1 MKISV
6 YLSIVVWLLGTACNS
21 SKHVASK
28 PQVIAKPSFSAIAK
42 EYNLFF
48 DAENARLL
56 GDRAKAYTLYKELA
70 TKFPNNAT
78 ALYNFAR
85 IQFQKKQLIEA
96 EENAEKALKLDPQ
109 NKYYQELY
117 TQLLVF
123 NRKLKKAQTQYT
135 LMLKREPRNQE
146 YLYEQSLLY
155 LKVGNFDK
163 SLESL
168 NQLEKLM
175 GFNEDIILQRK
186 SLLLQQGKVD
196 EAVLE
201 VRKLQQSDKGNLDYP
216 LMLIDM
222 YEGSKQPLKTKDVYK
237 EIETDYAQNPLAQLA
252 LAEYYQ
258 KQHDP
263 IRYKEY
269 MKKVMQNKN
278 MDVQTKMALITP
290 SLRNFDTDSVKDQEL
305 IIEWA
310 KSIQEESP
318 QSKEALGLYADVL
331 FVSKKYPL
339 ALESYK
345 KYLSLDSSNFTVWNQ
360 IMSIYFDQLKYD
372 SVIYFAKPCLSRFP
386 KNPMPAFYTGISQ
399 QQNKNYAAAIV
410 AYEKAISLENK
421 NDALLGQVYANL
433 GDIYQNQGDYVK
445 SDSCFEKA
453 LVYQPD
459 EATTLNNYA
468 YYLSL
473 RKKKLKEAELMSKKS
488 LILQPDSKSFLD
500 TYGWIRYEQGEY
512 EEARKYI
519 EKAIQ
524 AGGEEDG
531 TLFHHLGDVFYKL
544 GQQSKAIENWKKAK
558 EKGENSPELLKK
570 IKEGKNAE

>member
-6 YLSIVVWLLGTACNS
+6 YLSVLIWLLGTACNS
-21 SKHVASK
+21 SKHVVGK
-28 PQVIAKPSFSAIAK
+28 PSVETKPSFAAVAK

-48 DAENARLL
+48 EAENARLL
-56 GDRAKAYTLYKELA
+56 GDRAKAYKLYKELS

-85 IQFQKKQLIEA
+85 IQFQKKELVEA

-123 NRKLKKAQTQYT
+123 NRKLKKAQTQYS

-155 LKVGNFDK
+155 LKAGNFDK

-186 SLLLQQGKVD
+186 SLLLQQGRVD
-196 EAVLE
+196 EAIVE

-216 LMLIDM
+216 LMLIDI
-222 YEGSKQPLKTKDVYK
+222 YEGSKQALKVNEVYK
-237 EIETDYAQNPLAQLA
+237 EIETDYALNPLAQLA

-258 KQHDP
+258 KRQDP
-263 IRYKEY
+263 VRYKEF
-269 MKKVMQNKN
+269 MNKVMQNRN
-278 MDVQTKMALITP
+278 MDVQTKIALITP

-310 KSIQEESP
+310 KSIHEESP
-318 QSKEALGLYADVL
+318 QSKEAIGLYADVL
-331 FVSKKYPL
+331 FVSKKYSS
-339 ALESYK
+339 ALENYK
-345 KYLSLDSSNFTVWNQ
+345 KYLSVDSSNFTVWNQ

-372 SVIYFAKPCLSRFP
+372 SVLYFAKPCTQIFP
-386 KNPMPAFYTGISQ
+386 KNPMPAFYTGIVH
-399 QQNKNYAAAIV
+399 QQNKNYDAAII
-410 AYEKAISLENK
+410 AYQKTIKLETK
-421 NDALLGQVYANL
+421 NGALLGQVYANL
-433 GDIYQNQGDYVK
+433 GDIYQNQGDFEK
-445 SDSCFEKA
+445 SDSCFDKS

-473 RKKKLKEAELMSKKS
+473 RKQRLNEAEMMSKKS
-488 LILQPDSKSFLD
+488 LVLQPDSKSFLD
-500 TYGWIRYEQGEY
+500 TYGWIRYEQGDY
-512 EEARKYI
+512 EDARKYI

-531 TLFHHLGDVFYKL
+531 TLFHHLGDVLYKL
-544 GQQSKAIENWKKAK
+544 GQQSKALENWKKAK

-570 IKEGKNAE
+570 IKEGKHAE